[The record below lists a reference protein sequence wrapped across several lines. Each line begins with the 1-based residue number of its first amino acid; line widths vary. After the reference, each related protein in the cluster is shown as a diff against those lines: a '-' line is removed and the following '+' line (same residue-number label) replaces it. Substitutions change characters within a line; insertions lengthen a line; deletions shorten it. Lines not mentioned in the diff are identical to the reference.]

1 MRCFKLLGNRIGLLG
16 GSFNPA
22 HKGHLYI
29 SQQALKRLG
38 LNGVWWV
45 VSPQNP
51 LKSKSEMN
59 SFQSRIE
66 TATALASSEPR
77 ILTTGI
83 EKNLRTA
90 YTADTLDALTGA
102 YPKIQFIW
110 LMGADNLLQI
120 PKWDRWTSIFLT
132 MPIAVFTRQSYSLR
146 ALRGTA
152 AKIFAKNQISIRKI
166 QHLVTMQPPVWAFLV
181 IPENLTSATK
191 IRLNS
196 QRNNV

>member
-1 MRCFKLLGNRIGLLG
+1 LLGNRIGLLG

-22 HKGHLYI
+22 HKGHLHI

>member
-1 MRCFKLLGNRIGLLG
+1 MLGNRIGLLG

-132 MPIAVFTRQSYSLR
+132 MPITVFTRQSYSLR

>member
-1 MRCFKLLGNRIGLLG
+1 
-16 GSFNPA
+16 
-22 HKGHLYI
+22 
-29 SQQALKRLG
+29 
-38 LNGVWWV
+38 
-45 VSPQNP
+45 
-51 LKSKSEMN
+51 
-59 SFQSRIE
+59 
-66 TATALASSEPR
+66 
-77 ILTTGI
+77 
-83 EKNLRTA
+83 
-90 YTADTLDALTGA
+90 
-102 YPKIQFIW
+102 
-110 LMGADNLLQI
+110 
-120 PKWDRWTSIFLT
+120 